1 MLQGDRH
8 GQALLITARLLP
20 AGSDPSHSE
29 IKQNQVLLKPSSK
42 CNKEIVSELDFSLP
56 QLQGFPFSRSQ

>member
-8 GQALLITARLLP
+8 GQALLITAGHLP

-29 IKQNQVLLKPSSK
+29 IDQNQVLLKSYLSRH
-42 CNKEIVSELDFSLP
+42 NKELVSELDFSLP
-56 QLQGFPFSRSQ
+56 WL